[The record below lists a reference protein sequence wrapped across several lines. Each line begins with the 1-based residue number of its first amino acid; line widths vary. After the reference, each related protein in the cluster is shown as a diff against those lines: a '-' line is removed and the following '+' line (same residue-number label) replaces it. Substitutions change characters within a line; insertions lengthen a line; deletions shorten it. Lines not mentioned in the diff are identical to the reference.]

1 MFLTYFLVLLVFLMY
16 LFDTL
21 VKVFVAIFLFFDKIH
36 VFLVIPHFHHF
47 KYCLIEFCCWWSLSS
62 NQNVSSIWIF
72 TNDVF
77 IWEYLLDW

>member
-47 KYCLIEFCCWWSLSS
+47 KYCLIEF
-62 NQNVSSIWIF
+62 
-72 TNDVF
+72 
-77 IWEYLLDW
+77 LLLMKLKFKPKCVINLNFD